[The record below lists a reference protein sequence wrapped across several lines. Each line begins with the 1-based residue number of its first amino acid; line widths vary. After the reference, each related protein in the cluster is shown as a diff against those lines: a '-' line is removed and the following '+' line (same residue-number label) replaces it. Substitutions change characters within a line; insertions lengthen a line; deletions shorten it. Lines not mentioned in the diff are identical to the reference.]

1 MRLKS
6 LKLRRKLLQKVHE
19 TNIQEA
25 KSPNWFIAGWRPFVG
40 WTCGFALAYH
50 FVLAPL
56 LHSLFSVFNINFVLP
71 TLEVGLL
78 FNILMG
84 MLGLA
89 GLRTY
94 EKLKGVENRR

>member
-1 MRLKS
+1 
-6 LKLRRKLLQKVHE
+6 
-19 TNIQEA
+19 
-25 KSPNWFIAGWRPFVG
+25 
-40 WTCGFALAYH
+40 
-50 FVLAPL
+50 
-56 LHSLFSVFNINFVLP
+56 LP